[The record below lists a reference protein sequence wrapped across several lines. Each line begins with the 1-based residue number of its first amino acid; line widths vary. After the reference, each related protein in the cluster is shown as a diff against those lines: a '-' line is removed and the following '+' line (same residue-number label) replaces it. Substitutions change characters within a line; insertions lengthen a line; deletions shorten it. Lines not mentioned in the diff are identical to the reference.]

1 MASIDPAPRTPD
13 PAPYLFGFVG
23 VVAAFF
29 LLPRTLKFLI
39 RRFVF
44 GVISEVVLV
53 VLAGL
58 LTEKAVER
66 LSQD

>member
-1 MASIDPAPRTPD
+1 MASFDRDTPTPD
-13 PAPYLFGFVG
+13 PTQYIVGFVG
-23 VVAAFF
+23 VIAAFF
-29 LLPRTLKFLI
+29 FLPRTLKYLV

-58 LTEKAVER
+58 LTEKAVEK
-66 LSQD
+66 LTQD